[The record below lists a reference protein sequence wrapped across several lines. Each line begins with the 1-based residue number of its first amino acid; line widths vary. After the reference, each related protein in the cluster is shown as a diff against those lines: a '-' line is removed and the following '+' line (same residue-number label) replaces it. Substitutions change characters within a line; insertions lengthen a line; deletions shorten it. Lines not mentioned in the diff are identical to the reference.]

1 MIFVDKCGWEIVSA
15 TKIEPLFLV
24 SKNINSQSSARPAL
38 RIRAE
43 RLAEK
48 FCNSKK

>member
-43 RLAEK
+43 P
-48 FCNSKK
+48 FCLKILQFKK